1 MATGR
6 TRSITFRI
14 GPEQKAKLTRLAERE
29 NKPVGELMRDLAEAR
44 LREEERR
51 AWEAEARRQ
60 ALAIAERAKDP
71 KSDEAR
77 TMEWIEE
84 VSRGVDWDA

>member
-1 MATGR
+1 MAATR

-14 GPEQKAKLTRLAERE
+14 DPEQKAKLTRLAERE
-29 NKPVGELMRDLAEAR
+29 NKPVGELMRELAETR
-44 LREEERR
+44 LRDEERR

-60 ALAIAERAKDP
+60 ALAVAERAKDP
-71 KSDEAR
+71 MSDEAR

-84 VSRGVDWDA
+84 ASGGVDWDA

>member
-1 MATGR
+1 MKTGR

-14 GPEQKAKLTRLAERE
+14 APEQKAKLTRLAERE

-44 LREEERR
+44 LKEEERR
-51 AWEAEARRQ
+51 VWEAEARRQ
-60 ALAIAERAKDP
+60 ALAIAERAKNP
-71 KSDEAR
+71 RSDEAR

-84 VSRGVDWDA
+84 VSGGVEWDA

>member
-1 MATGR
+1 MKTGR

-29 NKPVGELMRDLAEAR
+29 NKPLGELMRDLAEAR

-71 KSDEAR
+71 KGDEAR

-84 VSRGVDWDA
+84 VSGGVDWDG

>member
-44 LREEERR
+44 LWEEERR

-84 VSRGVDWDA
+84 VSGGVDGDA